1 MRIAVAPVVLA
12 AIAALCLA
20 FVAAPAA
27 QADDAAMKASI
38 PAAFDALSKKE
49 AVANQAITRFN
60 KYRAKVA
67 TKSRKAVRSVRRSV
81 SIFIALLSA
90 QQTSTP
96 AGESAKQALLK
107 ALRLESKATT
117 QLDLGMKASKTSS
130 RTRTNR
136 IIRRANATL
145 ARANKAGRVAVGKI
159 VAL

>member
-1 MRIAVAPVVLA
+1 MRLAVAPVVLA
-12 AIAALCLA
+12 AIAALSLSV
-20 FVAAPAA
+20 VAAPVA

-49 AVANQAITRFN
+49 AVANKAISRFN

-67 TKSRKAVRSVRRSV
+67 TQSRKSVRAVRRSV

-107 ALRLESKATT
+107 ALKLESKATT